1 DNNGATTT
9 SAATMIH
16 VLPGPTSTPFGGTAA
31 AIPGTVEA
39 ENFNDGGAG
48 IGYLDNT
55 PGNQGGAYRSTDVD
69 IQTTSD
75 IGGGYKVSFIAPGEW
90 LPRSGSIPVA
100 PHDTP
105 PPPRAPR

>member
-48 IGYLDNT
+48 VGYLDNT
-55 PGNQGGAYRSTDVD
+55 PGNQGGTYRSTDVD

-90 LPRSGSIPVA
+90 LPDPVLCSGDA
-100 PHDTP
+100 PHH
-105 PPPRAPR
+105 APAGGGA